1 MTRHSIV
8 VVDEGGELDDVREVL
23 YELGLDF
30 ASWAKDVVPDAER
43 VPRQLLVATAGAAV
57 SLAYTRAE
65 RVKGSTWIA
74 VTCDDSRTQKNFL
87 LREGFNYLVRRPV
100 HPIAFRLLLQR
111 ALYQGQ
117 ELRRDG
123 RVAVGYAISY
133 RTGILS
139 SKATLVDLSAGGCRL
154 LTEQALEPESVLTVQ
169 FPREL
174 GGGTRLNIPGQVL
187 RTRNAELEGGDP
199 AELSVAVCF
208 TGLNDECRSRLH
220 SVLESLAAEAP
231 STGTETESP
240 PPKAEE
246 PDPEVRAQRGS
257 YAGKVFVFGGD
268 SSVVGRDLSLSGMC
282 IERQPGLQVGDTVRL
297 ALSGPVREEPIVVQ
311 GRIVRD
317 AGERGLGLEFTEIT
331 EPRRLEALVRSLPQI
346 ESLADESN
354 GRLVLSRV
362 VPTLHRIAT
371 TDVLDVLRRRD

>member
-1 MTRHSIV
+1 MSQHAIV

-57 SLAYTRAE
+57 TLGYRRAE

-111 ALYQGQ
+111 ALFRG
-117 ELRRDG
+117 EDMRRDG
-123 RVAVGYAISY
+123 RVAVGYAITY

-154 LTEQALEPESVLTVQ
+154 LTDQPLEPESVLTVQ
-169 FPREL
+169 LPREL
-174 GGGTRLNIPGQVL
+174 AGGTRLNIPGQVL

-208 TGLNDECRSRLH
+208 TGLNAECRSRLH
-220 SVLESLAAEAP
+220 SVLESLASEAP
-231 STGTETESP
+231 STGTETEP
-240 PPKAEE
+240 PQEAEAQG
-246 PDPEVRAQRGS
+246 PEVRAQRGS
-257 YAGKVFVFGGD
+257 YAGKVYVFGGD
-268 SSVVGRDLSLSGMC
+268 SSVVGRDLSCSGMC
-282 IERQPGLQVGDTVRL
+282 IERQPGLAVGDTVRL
-297 ALSGPVREEPIVVQ
+297 ALSGAVREEPVVVQ

-317 AGERGLGLEFTEIT
+317 AGEKGLGLEFTEVT

-346 ESLADESN
+346 ESLADQAE
-354 GRLVLSRV
+354 GRLVLSRI

-371 TDVLDVLRRRD
+371 TDVLDAVRRRG